1 MKRIQAILPFFLT
14 LLIFP
19 CVAHAQA
26 SSGIISP
33 SRATDWSQAGIP
45 GGLPD
50 ANWPVCQTINAY
62 SGDGSAIQTA
72 LSNCNAAH
80 PAGGVVVL
88 GAGTFNLSSGALF
101 PGGHLVIR
109 GQGANSTRINY
120 TGLASGCN
128 GQGGIFCA
136 NGDGTY
142 RGNPS
147 NTVHNWTAG
156 YTQGATQITLDSV
169 SSVVA
174 GQSIL
179 ILNQCDTG
187 FTGANCTSGA
197 PTDNGGY
204 FVCATPWVSA
214 GIGCN
219 IAGESA
225 DGSAWRA
232 GPSWQQEYVLAVA
245 INQGGCGAT
254 CVTVSPALHHPN
266 WASGQSP
273 QAIVVQPVTQV
284 GVENMT
290 IDGSADFGSSGSPQG
305 QAVGFNNA
313 YQCWLSGVRTIN
325 GGARA
330 SGGGGLFFCQ
340 FENNYF
346 YGNPAN
352 YGDNSGVMIN
362 GGGGNLI
369 VNNICEQV
377 HLCILNDGPDDFLV
391 AAYNFSINQQASG
404 DGMGIAIDTHSGPGN
419 DFTLLEG
426 NAVDKVI
433 DDIDHG
439 GHLNMTKFR
448 NFIWGWESCANGQC
462 GSTTA
467 KATQVVPVVAG
478 YATRYSAFIANVL
491 GTPGYHNLLQDVQAF
506 GSGTI
511 YELGA
516 GYGSQPADP
525 LGTSTVLRWGNWDS
539 VTNNVRWCG
548 NSSNSGWLT
557 TCLGL
562 SEVPTNAPTY
572 PNSVPTRGDTGA
584 GQTPL
589 PASFIYSS
597 KPSWF
602 GSTPW
607 PPIGPDVSGGNVGQC
622 AGTLNVPGK
631 FNGLAALNAGQC
643 AGSGINMSAW
653 AGHVNAIPAMSCYF
667 NVMGG
672 NPDGTGAPLPFDA
685 GACYGSSSS
694 SGNPP
699 PGPPAPPTQLIAVVN

>member
-19 CVAHAQA
+19 CAAHAQA
-26 SSGIISP
+26 WSGIINAP
-33 SRATDWSQAGIP
+33 RGTDWTTMGIP

-50 ANWPVCQTINAY
+50 ANWPICQTIAAY
-62 SGDGSAIQTA
+62 SGSGSAIQTA
-72 LSNCNAAH
+72 LANCQSAH
-80 PAGGVVVL
+80 PTGGVVVL
-88 GAGTFNLSSGALF
+88 GAGTFNLSSGPLF
-101 PGGHLVIR
+101 PGAGHVVLR
-109 GQGANSTRINY
+109 GQGAGSTKLVF
-120 TGLASGCN
+120 TGGASGCN
-128 GQGGIFCA
+128 GGSAFMCG

-147 NTVHNWTAG
+147 NTVYNWTAG
-156 YTQGATQITLDSV
+156 YSQGTNRITL
-169 SSVVA
+169 SSVAGIVA
-174 GQSIL
+174 GQTVL
-179 ILNQCDTG
+179 ELNQCDTG
-187 FTGANCTSGA
+187 FSGSGCSGS
-197 PTDNGGY
+197 PTDNNGY

-225 DGSAWRA
+225 DGASWRA
-232 GPSWQQEYVLAVA
+232 GPAWQQETVVVTA

-254 CVTVSPALHHPN
+254 CVTINVPLRHPN
-266 WASGQSP
+266 WTASQSP
-273 QAIVVQPVTQV
+273 QAIVIQPIVYA
-284 GVENMT
+284 GVENIT
-290 IDGSADFGSSGSPQG
+290 IDGSANTSIGAGVFWSNSL
-305 QAVGFNNA
+305 
-313 YQCWLSGVRTIN
+313 YCWVRGVATIN
-325 GGARA
+325 MGARGVHIGGA
-330 SGGGGLFFCQ
+330 FFNQ
-340 FENNYF
+340 IQDNYF
-346 YGNPAN
+346 YGNPTS
-352 YGDNSGVMIN
+352 YGDDSGVMIN

-369 VNNICEQV
+369 VNNICQQV
-377 HLCILNDGPDDFLV
+377 HLCLLNDGPDDAFV
-391 AAYNFSINQQASG
+391 FAYNFSINQQASG
-404 DGMGIAIDTHSGPGN
+404 DGMGIAVDTHSGPSN
-419 DFTLLEG
+419 DFALLEG
-426 NAVDKVI
+426 NAVDKVV

-467 KATQVVPVVAG
+467 KATQVVPIVAG

-548 NSSNSGWLT
+548 NSSNTGWLT

-562 SEVPTNAPTY
+562 SEVPTGAPTY
-572 PNSVPTRGDTGA
+572 PNSVPTLGDTGA
-584 GQTPL
+584 GQGAL

-602 GSTPW
+602 GSTAW
-607 PPIGPDVSGGNVGQC
+607 PPIGPDVSGGSIGQC
-622 AGTLNVPGK
+622 SGALNVPGK
-631 FNGLAALNAGQC
+631 FNGLAATSSSQC
-643 AGSGINMSAW
+643 AGSTLNTAW
-653 AGHVNAIPAMSCYF
+653 GGHVNAIPAMSCYL
-667 NVMGG
+667 NTMGG
-672 NPDGTGAPLPFDA
+672 PPDGTGSVLSFNADT
-685 GACYGSSSS
+685 CYGAV
-694 SGNPP
+694 SG
-699 PGPPAPPTQLIAVVN
+699 GGGGSGGTPPAPPTQLQAVVN